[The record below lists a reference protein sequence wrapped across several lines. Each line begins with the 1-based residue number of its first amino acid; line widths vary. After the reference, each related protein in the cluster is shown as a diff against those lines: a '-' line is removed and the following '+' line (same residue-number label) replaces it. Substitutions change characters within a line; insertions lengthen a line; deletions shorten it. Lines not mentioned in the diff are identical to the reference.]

1 MTLFASAEPI
11 EPSIAGALCKVEGW
25 HQGGFLP
32 ADIYGWAPL
41 FGAWFVG
48 LVGVTPLKVRGVY

>member
-1 MTLFASAEPI
+1 MMTLFASAEPI
-11 EPSIAGALCKVEGW
+11 ESSIVGALCKVEGW

-32 ADIYGWAPL
+32 ADIAGHRF

-48 LVGVTPLKVRGVY
+48 LVGVTP